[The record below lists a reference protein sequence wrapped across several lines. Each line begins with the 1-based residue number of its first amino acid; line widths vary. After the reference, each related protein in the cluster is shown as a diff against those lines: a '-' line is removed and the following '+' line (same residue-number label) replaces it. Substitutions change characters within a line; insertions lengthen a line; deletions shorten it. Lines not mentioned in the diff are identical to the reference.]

1 MTFNYEQLEKDLAIA
16 CDAVHKDFLLKFKD
30 SVYISAGGSKLEAF
44 MNDLKKE
51 FEEIAIDFLKKSGRE
66 NDTHAKKRALSIT
79 KLYAKKCIE
88 DFSRIDHN
96 LDME

>member
-1 MTFNYEQLEKDLAIA
+1 MTFDYEQLEKDLTIA
-16 CDAVHKDFLLKFKD
+16 CDAVHKDFLHKFKD

-44 MNDLKKE
+44 MNELRRE
-51 FEEIAIDFLKKSGRE
+51 FEEIAIEFLRKAGRE

-88 DFSRIDHN
+88 DFSKIDNSAN
-96 LDME
+96 LI